1 MLLKDSNFFAAMESF
16 IKNNMTSVEPVSEA
30 RNQQQREN
38 GLCSSCGLCSVQ
50 AWPVEQSVQS
60 CVFKNG
66 WLGEREKE
74 LFGRERSLDDP
85 VEMRFGITLDRFTAQ
100 LKKPIPG
107 SQWSGIITRMAMRA
121 CEEKLVEGVVSLQ
134 HIPGHH
140 FFSQPVLAWSLDEI
154 YATRGNKPVL
164 SPVLYS
170 LESAYR
176 LGMKKVL
183 VIGAACHL
191 HTLRDFQERF
201 EYLREMEILTIGIPC
216 VDNVA
221 RSKWPWILERM
232 SKSPDT
238 ACHMEFMQDFRI
250 HIRHLDGSVEKVPF
264 FSLPEELSNPAIFP
278 PACMSCFD
286 YLNSLADIT
295 VGYIGAELLP
305 KQKRQWILVRTE
317 TGQKLLKLI
326 EAELERFPESGKWE
340 CRSFVENTTKR
351 IIESMKETDK
361 KYSPKSR
368 IPIWLGNLLAGALG
382 MIGPKG
388 VGFAHYSVDFHLIRH
403 YYYVKFRSPKQL
415 EKLVPRHVRVILEEC
430 GLPL

>member
-1 MLLKDSNFFAAMESF
+1 M
-16 IKNNMTSVEPVSEA
+16 
-30 RNQQQREN
+30 NQTNKRI
-38 GLCSSCGLCSVQ
+38 CSSCGLCSIQ
-50 AWPVEQSVQS
+50 AWPVAQSIES
-60 CVFKNG
+60 CVFENG
-66 WLGEREKE
+66 WLGVREKK

-100 LKKPIPG
+100 LKRPLPG
-107 SQWSGIITRMAMRA
+107 SQWSGIITRMAQRA
-121 CEEKLVEGVVSLQ
+121 FEEQLVDGVVSLE
-134 HIPGHH
+134 HTPSHH
-140 FFSQPVLAWSLDEI
+140 FFSQPLLARNLDEI

-176 LGMKKVL
+176 QGMNKIL

-216 VDNVA
+216 IDNVA
-221 RSKWPWILERM
+221 RSTWPWILERM

-250 HIRHLDGSVEKVPF
+250 HIRHIDGHVEKVPF
-264 FSLPEELSNPAIFP
+264 FSLPEELSNPVIFP
-278 PACMSCFD
+278 VACMSCFD

-305 KQKRQWILVRTE
+305 EQKRQWLLARTVK
-317 TGQKLLKLI
+317 GQKLLGLI
-326 EAELERFPESGKWE
+326 ETELERFPESGNWE
-340 CRSFVENTTKR
+340 CRSFVKNTTKR

-361 KYSPKSR
+361 EYSSKSR
-368 IPIWLGNLLAGALG
+368 IPLWLGNMLAGVLG

-388 VGFAHYSVDFHLIRH
+388 IGFAHYSVDFHLIRH
-403 YYYVKFRSPKQL
+403 YYYVKFRYPEQL
-415 EKLVPRHVRVILEEC
+415 EKLVPRHVRVILDEY
-430 GLPL
+430 GLPH